1 MSDNKPFDIELELKL
16 VDNILEEKSKYASE
30 IDKISF
36 MTDNIQSINT
46 KKIQFLEANIDRPN
60 TISKLATLLKD
71 IDTAFKIEAGVFE
84 FTLVYCTTKNYI
96 AKLMPAVYNDK
107 IYELSQNLNPNNFVQ
122 NKTLIDAIGDGKIN
136 PQMIAFLK
144 PQDLHP
150 QRWESL
156 IKKTNLR
163 EEKRKNMAVTD
174 LYQCWKCKEKRCTVI
189 EIQTRSSDEPMTKF
203 ITCTNCYTV
212 MKK

>member
-1 MSDNKPFDIELELKL
+1 MSDNNSFSLM
-16 VDNILEEKSKYASE
+16 DNILEEKSKYASD
-30 IDKISF
+30 IDRISF
-36 MTDNIQSINT
+36 MTDNVKSINV

-60 TISKLATLLKD
+60 MISKLATLLKD

-84 FTLVYCTTKNYI
+84 FTLVYCATKNYI
-96 AKLMPAVYNDK
+96 ANIMPAVYNDK
-107 IYELSQNLNPNNFVQ
+107 IYELSQNLNPENLVQ
-122 NKTLIDAIGDGKIN
+122 NKTLINAIQEGKIN

-150 QRWESL
+150 QRWEAL
-156 IKKTNLR
+156 VKKANLR
-163 EEKRKNMAVTD
+163 EEKKKNLAVTD
-174 LYQCWKCKEKRCTVI
+174 LYTCWKCKEKRCTVM
-189 EIQTRSSDEPMTKF
+189 EMQCRSSDEPMTKF

>member
-1 MSDNKPFDIELELKL
+1 MSDNKSFDIM
-16 VDNILEEKSKYASE
+16 DNILEEKSKYASE

-36 MTDNIQSINT
+36 MTDNVQSINI

-107 IYELSQNLNPNNFVQ
+107 IYELSQNLNPDNFVQ
-122 NKTLIDAIGDGKIN
+122 NKTLINAIQEGKIN

-150 QRWESL
+150 QRWASL

-163 EEKRKNMAVTD
+163 EEKKKNLAVTD
-174 LYQCWKCKEKRCTVI
+174 LYQCWKCKERRCTVM
-189 EIQTRSSDEPMTKF
+189 EMQTRSSDEPMTKF